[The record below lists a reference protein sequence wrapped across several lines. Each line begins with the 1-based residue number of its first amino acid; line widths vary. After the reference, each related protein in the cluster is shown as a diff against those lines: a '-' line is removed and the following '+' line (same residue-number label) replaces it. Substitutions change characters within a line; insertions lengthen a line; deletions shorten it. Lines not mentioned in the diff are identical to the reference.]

1 MKKLILIVTLA
12 FSTIAGA
19 QNSDY
24 TLELSMFQ
32 GMNTRV
38 GMFDAQL
45 TFDNGLFVDAGIF
58 GVNHFYPDWKGGKA
72 DDYANLFVGIHHKPV
87 QSGPLAPL
95 TWELGLGFVAD
106 GMGETWYLP
115 SVRTVDFAFRNVL
128 RYPVQLSDQIVL
140 SADFGN
146 QFAVGS
152 DNNMKYDISNI
163 WFVGLTSTWVI
174 K

>member
-32 GMNTRV
+32 GINTRV

-45 TFDNGLFVDAGIF
+45 TFDNGLFVDASIF
-58 GVNHFYPDWKGGKA
+58 GVNHFYPDWKGEKS
-72 DDYANLFVGIHHKPV
+72 DDYANLFVGIHRKPL
-87 QSGPLAPL
+87 QNSPLSSL

-128 RYPVQLSDQIVL
+128 RIPVQVYDKIVL

-146 QFAVGS
+146 QFAIGS
-152 DNNMKYDISNI
+152 ANNMKYDISNI
-163 WFVGLTSTWVI
+163 WFVGVSSTWVI